1 MIIIPGNNSTSIT
14 KLVKYIQYGDSNLYN
29 TGADI
34 TQGEDWGYNLM
45 GSSQAGVMK
54 VKFHGMI
61 CLKDLVYLIY
71 LLIMNSWY
79 HILG

>member
-1 MIIIPGNNSTSIT
+1 M
-14 KLVKYIQYGDSNLYN
+14 VKYIQYGDRDYS
-29 TGADI
+29 AIFI
-34 TQGEDWGYNLM
+34 TQEQTLPKARTRGYNLM

-79 HILG
+79 HIL